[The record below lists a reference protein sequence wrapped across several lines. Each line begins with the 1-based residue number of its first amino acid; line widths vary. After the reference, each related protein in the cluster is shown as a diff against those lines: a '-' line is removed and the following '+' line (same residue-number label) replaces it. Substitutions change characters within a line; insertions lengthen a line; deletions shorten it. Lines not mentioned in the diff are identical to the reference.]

1 MGGGSAARVAGAGA
15 ASIPAS
21 TRRPRQRTTWNR
33 EPLEDDSGEEDLR
46 SGAGAGAASI
56 PASIRRPKQR
66 STWNREQL
74 ENDGGEEDLRLGGR
88 GSILAGQHKEAE
100 AEDNLGE

>member
-1 MGGGSAARVAGAGA
+1 MA

-21 TRRPRQRTTWNR
+21 TRK
-33 EPLEDDSGEEDLR
+33 
-46 SGAGAGAASI
+46 
-56 PASIRRPKQR
+56 PKQR

-74 ENDGGEEDLRLGGR
+74 EDDGGEEDLRLGGR